1 MVFLVL
7 WVSCIVAVLYRTV
20 QDQIALAN
28 APEPIG
34 FSEWFLKMSQSK
46 FVKLLFMVQGMEEQ
60 SLDSRD
66 VSSYGL
72 LKELYELSV
81 DMKLD
86 LQHQGKLHL
95 ETVQNL
101 VDDFKN
107 STGDGD
113 QKLEPGLPSRVNSP
127 SRHQND
133 PHVLPPGWIRK
144 YDRSIGQV
152 YYLNLETCRRQWQ
165 RPTLV
170 KASAQSSLRQ
180 AAAKVILANHF
191 VASFKKQG
199 IGSSRVPERDSQKDF
214 RDEETS
220 SAAPREIVDSLSL
233 SLKRHSPLRINLG
246 RDSPSAAT
254 PEIVDPPHLISVID
268 TDTYPL
274 PEPSFLP
281 SYGKGEAS
289 SR

>member
-1 MVFLVL
+1 
-7 WVSCIVAVLYRTV
+7 
-20 QDQIALAN
+20 
-28 APEPIG
+28 
-34 FSEWFLKMSQSK
+34 
-46 FVKLLFMVQGMEEQ
+46 
-60 SLDSRD
+60 
-66 VSSYGL
+66 
-72 LKELYELSV
+72 
-81 DMKLD
+81 MKLD

-113 QKLEPGLPSRVNSP
+113 QKLEPGLTVTSP

-165 RPTLV
+165 KPTLV
-170 KASAQSSLRQ
+170 NASAQSSFRQ
-180 AAAKVILANHF
+180 AATKVILANHF
-191 VASFKKQG
+191 VASFKKQV
-199 IGSSRVPERDSQKDF
+199 IGSSRVPEGRNSQKDF

-220 SAAPREIVDSLSL
+220 SAAPLEIVDSLSL
-233 SLKRHSPLRINLG
+233 SPKRHSPLRIHVDS
-246 RDSPSAAT
+246 DSPSAAT
-254 PEIVDPPHLISVID
+254 PEIVDPPHLISAID
-268 TDTYPL
+268 TDTHPL

-281 SYGKGEAS
+281 SHGNGEAS